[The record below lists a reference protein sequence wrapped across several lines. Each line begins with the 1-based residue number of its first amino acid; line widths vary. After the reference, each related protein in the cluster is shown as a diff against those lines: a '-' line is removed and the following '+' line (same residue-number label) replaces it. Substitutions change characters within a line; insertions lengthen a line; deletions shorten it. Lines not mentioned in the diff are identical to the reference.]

1 MDARDILGRLGL
13 ASPADGAERIRE
25 ALRRLTARVRRRLPA
40 WARRAGRRVAR
51 RLEPH
56 APALGGSSLL
66 ALVVLSGLWIAGYLP
81 GTGPEP
87 ADGLDADRRL
97 CATEVRPLRVT
108 LREVLFDGAFAD
120 RPPSGDARVEAW
132 VQILEEEHGASFR
145 GYLARAARY
154 RTWIRPELAR
164 HGVPEDFLYLAVIES
179 GVNPAAHSRM
189 GAVGPWQ
196 FVRLTAREQGLRI
209 TWSLDERRDPVASTD
224 AAARYLARLRWAFG
238 SWALAAAAYN
248 AGPRRVGRALRRCGC
263 DTFWELAETRLLAGE
278 TRDFVP
284 KLIAAARIGSNPL
297 GHGMGF
303 LPTDAVHAY
312 REVEVEP
319 TSRLEAVAR
328 AAGTSL
334 ERVRE
339 LNPHLMRDLTPPGV
353 PSRVRIPPGDVE
365 RFRAAWDRIP
375 ESERRAGGIHVVR
388 RSETLSGI
396 ARSYGVSI
404 RALQA
409 ANGRLNPRRLR
420 PGQRLR
426 VPAGTL

>member
-1 MDARDILGRLGL
+1 MNAGDILGKLGL
-13 ASPADGAERIRE
+13 GPRPPGPDAGLDRD
-25 ALRRLTARVRRRLPA
+25 ALRRLSRRARRRA
-40 WARRAGRRVAR
+40 AVAAGRFARRMAAHVP
-51 RLEPH
+51 L
-56 APALGGSSLL
+56 LGGSGLL
-66 ALVVLSGLWIAGYLP
+66 AIVVLSGLWTAGYLP
-81 GTGPEP
+81 VAGSDPGEALPP
-87 ADGLDADRRL
+87 SRRL
-97 CATEVRPLRVT
+97 CSVDVAPMRIPIRQ
-108 LREVLFDGAFAD
+108 VLFDGAFAD

-132 VQILEEEHGASFR
+132 IRILKEEHAPFR
-145 GYLARAARY
+145 GYLARAERY
-154 RTWIRPELAR
+154 RSWIQPELAR

-196 FVRLTAREQGLRI
+196 FVRLTAREQGLRVS
-209 TWSLDERRDPVASTD
+209 WSVDERRDPVASTG
-224 AAARYLARLRWAFG
+224 AAAAYLARLRWAFG

-284 KLIAAARIGSNPL
+284 KLIAAARIGSDPV

-303 LPTDAVHAY
+303 FAAAAPLAY
-312 REVEVEP
+312 REVTVEP

-334 ERVRE
+334 ERIRE
-339 LNPHLMRDLTPPGV
+339 LNPHLVRDLTSARV
-353 PSRVRIPPGDVE
+353 PSRVRVPPGDLE
-365 RFRAAWDRIP
+365 RFRAAWGRIP
-375 ESERRAGGIHVVR
+375 EAERRAGGIHVVR

-396 ARSYGVSI
+396 ARSYGVSV

-409 ANGRLNPRRLR
+409 ANGRVNPRRLR